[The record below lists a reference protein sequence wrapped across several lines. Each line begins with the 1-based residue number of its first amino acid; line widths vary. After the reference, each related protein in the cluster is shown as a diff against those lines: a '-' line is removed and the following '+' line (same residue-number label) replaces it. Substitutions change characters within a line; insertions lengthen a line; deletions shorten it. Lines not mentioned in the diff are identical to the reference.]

1 VPIIAV
7 HLGIVDEE
15 QINHMS
21 YVFFSKVLEQLGHK
35 LQYDAAVNLLG
46 NAFAKDAGD
55 YIQDNNPLFIASG
68 GVKQA
73 GLQKFA
79 DFFATAQI
87 EEVGRGEYHG
97 IGKD

>member
-1 VPIIAV
+1 
-7 HLGIVDEE
+7 
-15 QINHMS
+15 MS

-68 GVKQA
+68 GAKQA